1 MAKSCLLA
9 SSGAVLLLGVSL
21 LAACSSGVAGPL
33 PPGDG
38 NLTGGAPAP
47 AGGDAPPPAS
57 TSGPAPTSTTP
68 SPPPSST
75 GAPPV
80 EADAGSSSAE
90 AGTGSAVDSG
100 PGYFIDTGA
109 GTPAPTGS
117 LGSCTNP
124 ACATDGTECG
134 CQATDSSGNT
144 VQIGCQAG
152 GQCVC
157 VLNGNV
163 DTNPF
168 DENGACGTS
177 QATAQQFLQYC
188 TCQ

>member
-1 MAKSCLLA
+1 MAKSHLLA

-21 LAACSSGVAGPL
+21 LAACSSGASSPL

-38 NLTGGAPAP
+38 NLTGGGPAP
-47 AGGDAPPPAS
+47 AGGDTPPPAS
-57 TSGPAPTSTTP
+57 TSSPAPTSTTP
-68 SPPPSST
+68 APAPTST
-75 GAPPV
+75 TPPV
-80 EADAGSSSAE
+80 DADAGTSWAD
-90 AGTGSAVDSG
+90 AGTTPVVDSG
-100 PGYFIDTGA
+100 LGYFIDTST
-109 GTPAPTGS
+109 GTGTQPTGAV
-117 LGSCTNP
+117 GSCTNP
-124 ACATDGTECG
+124 ACATDGNECG
-134 CQATDSSGNT
+134 CQATDSNGNT

-157 VLNGNV
+157 VQNGNV

-168 DENGACGTS
+168 AENGACSTS

>member
-1 MAKSCLLA
+1 MTKSCLLA
-9 SSGAVLLLGVSL
+9 SSAAVLLLGVSL
-21 LAACSSGVAGPL
+21 LAACSSGVATPL

-38 NLTGGAPAP
+38 NLTGGGPAP
-47 AGGDAPPPAS
+47 ATPPAS

-80 EADAGSSSAE
+80 DADGGSSTAE
-90 AGTGSAVDSG
+90 AGTGGAVDSG
-100 PGYFIDTGA
+100 LGYFIDTGA
-109 GTPAPTGS
+109 GTPKPAGA

-124 ACATDGTECG
+124 ACATDGNECG

-157 VLNGNV
+157 VQNGNV

-188 TCQ
+188 TCN